1 MQTTFLTL
9 AMDNTTWGI
18 IAGVGLA
25 SLVMVYFGI
34 RYWLVSTRPAAIQD
48 VHTPTVDRLNRQ
60 ALEHMAEETLEEDE
74 AETAALQDEEPPAD
88 LKAVVPDDPEPAK
101 EAAKKV

>member
-1 MQTTFLTL
+1 MQMTMMTL
-9 AMDNTTWGI
+9 GLENSTWGM

-25 SLVMVYFGI
+25 TLAMVYFGV

-88 LKAVVPDDPEPAK
+88 LKAVIPDDQELAK
-101 EAAKKV
+101 EASKKS